1 MTSTSTSTSLA
12 WQWVIEALARREEF
26 DISVLGDFIL
36 KNPVLLNSAP
46 SFVREA
52 VSLRFLEALVNL
64 HKENS
69 SVWYS
74 GREIDP
80 NLSCEEV
87 LCQQTRKFCHAARL
101 FNLGK
106 DRVKVFNG
114 ELHNFII
121 QKKASFPKTFLQKL
135 KEKILRDR
143 CPALLPLM
151 EMSGLPIQNKSDDAK
166 CNACDGSQMAKQLEI
181 SIQENQIQQLGQ
193 GSAAQNIGD
202 TDRFLDKNS
211 VPKEHNYQR
220 SNDFTEDIMLKRIKL
235 NSDHHYPGIHNS
247 VDFAHGS
254 NTAASREVTSESMQC
269 LLKKNGAEAGIVKTE
284 GNDKTSI
291 QSSFCGFLTLENS
304 GVISPQLPF
313 SDKIVVQEDSNGLGS
328 HFPLESSVAC
338 DVGGHLKKDS
348 SIVQQPCD
356 ENVSFQE
363 TPKNGSKEKT
373 IAVLH
378 EKICL
383 NIQSSVAPIRDDDRT
398 LEGLSDFGP
407 NHYEA
412 FATEKCYLPR
422 LQANISD
429 DSIGDC
435 TEESLC
441 IKCNNGGELLNC
453 SNTDCFISVHEAC
466 LKSSPQFETSGLF
479 YCPFCL
485 CDRAAIAYRKA
496 KENYLQKRKCLSV
509 FVGGDFAR
517 KHQKMISS
525 TALQRKKQSIENS
538 PVLVNGNSS
547 GCTRDQPVG
556 TSIEPDEQT
565 RQVVVPQSRVNCK
578 LTCQRGSPADINDD
592 MIVRE
597 VALTIENANVA
608 LNKVD
613 VVHTCS
619 NSDHVEVTKN
629 QQPGDPHTPAH
640 TIHVPFQE
648 DSRDSRQVHHVR
660 QSAADIVGNSCGQLN
675 VKSSLFRRVDPR
687 DTSSLE
693 NEQGQQADNGY
704 ACEKSQ
710 VLLCH
715 KVNQE
720 GCKGHGCFSNH
731 PSISDDNILCGVKSL
746 IQNVND
752 NLSRGDINP
761 GINGEQIN
769 IGENQQRGEPI
780 FTADSDLPDPCVK
793 YAHGVQNGNSEIVGN
808 ICGPLNVES
817 NQFNMKQVN
826 EVSVEANLQAPQPD
840 SNMVDSAKASHTTTN
855 VDDNKVVCKVVP
867 LLQNVN
873 TDLIEEDPFPC
884 NTKEQIKVEKEKQLE
899 DLAVACNDHF
909 TFLRDS
915 SDARYVDDA
924 EQGDVRMINYHNKVE
939 AHNEEE
945 DENAEKISTRKSHR
959 NKFSARKSKRSQPM
973 VLSQRRRFLWTREE
987 VEVLKEAIHK
997 FGKKPKGNISWIK
1010 ILEYGRH
1017 IFHESREPKDLREKW
1032 KNLMKK
1038 EGSSTGT

>member
-1 MTSTSTSTSLA
+1 MTSTSLA
-12 WQWVIEALARREEF
+12 WQWVIEALARFEEF

-52 VSLRFLEALVNL
+52 ISLRFLEVLVSL

-87 LCQQTRKFCHAARL
+87 LCQQTRKFCHAVRL

-121 QKKASFPKTFLQKL
+121 QKKASFPKTFLEKL
-135 KEKILRDR
+135 KEKILQDR
-143 CPALLPLM
+143 CPALLPLK
-151 EMSGLPIQNKSDDAK
+151 EMSGLPIQNIPDDAK
-166 CNACDGSQMAKQLEI
+166 CNACDGSQKAKQLGI
-181 SIQENQIQQLGQ
+181 SLQDDQIQQLEQ
-193 GSAAQNIGD
+193 SSAAQNIGD
-202 TDRFLDKNS
+202 SDRFLEKNS
-211 VPKEHNYQR
+211 VENEHNYQR
-220 SNDFTEDIMLKRIKL
+220 SNDFTEGITPKRIKL
-235 NSDHHYPGIHNS
+235 NSDHQFYPGIHNS
-247 VDFAHGS
+247 VVFAHGS
-254 NTAASREVTSESMQC
+254 NAAASREVTSESLQC
-269 LLKKNGAEAGIVKTE
+269 LLKKNGAEAGIVNTD
-284 GNDKTSI
+284 GNDKTSV
-291 QSSFCGFLTLENS
+291 QSSFCDFLTLENS
-304 GVISPQLPF
+304 GVISAQVPL

-338 DVGGHLKKDS
+338 DVGGHAKKDS
-348 SIVQQPCD
+348 SFEQQPCD
-356 ENVSFQE
+356 KNVSFQE
-363 TPKNGSKEKT
+363 TAKNGSKEKT
-373 IAVLH
+373 ITVFH

-383 NIQSSVAPIRDDDRT
+383 NIQSSVTPDIVRDNHRA

-407 NHYEA
+407 NHHEA
-412 FATEKCYLPR
+412 FATENCYLPR
-422 LQANISD
+422 FQANITD
-429 DSIGDC
+429 DSTIGDC

-441 IKCNNGGELLNC
+441 IKCNKGGELLNC
-453 SNTDCFISVHEAC
+453 SNTDCLISVHEAC
-466 LKSSPQFETSGLF
+466 LGSSPQFETSGLF

-496 KENYLQKRKCLSV
+496 KESYLQKRKFLSV
-509 FVGGDFAR
+509 FVGGDFAS
-517 KHQKMISS
+517 KHQKMFSS
-525 TALQRKKQSIENS
+525 TALEGKKQSIENS

-547 GCTRDQPVG
+547 ESTRDQPVV

-578 LTCQRGSPADINDD
+578 LICQRGSPADINDG
-592 MIVRE
+592 MIVCE
-597 VALTIENANVA
+597 DAPTIQNDNVA

-619 NSDHVEVTKN
+619 NTDLVEVTKN
-629 QQPGDPHTPAH
+629 QQPDDPHAPTN
-640 TIHVPFQE
+640 TIHVPCPE
-648 DSRDSRQVHHVR
+648 DPCDARQAHHVR
-660 QSAADIVGNSCGQLN
+660 QGAADIVGNSCGQLN
-675 VKSSLFRRVDPR
+675 VKSCLFRRVDPR

-693 NEQGQQADNGY
+693 NEQGRQADNGY
-704 ACEKSQ
+704 ACDKSQ

-720 GCKGHGCFSNH
+720 ECKEHGCFSYH
-731 PSISDDNILCGVKSL
+731 PSISDNTILCGVKSL
-746 IQNVND
+746 IQNVKD

-761 GINGEQIN
+761 GNNGEQII

-780 FTADSDLPDPCVK
+780 FTADIDLPDPCVK
-793 YAHGVQNGNSEIVGN
+793 YPHDVQKGNFEIVGN
-808 ICGPLNVES
+808 LCDPPNVES
-817 NQFNMKQVN
+817 SQLERLN
-826 EVSVEANLQAPQPD
+826 EISAEANKQAPQAD
-840 SNMVDSAKASHTTTN
+840 SNMVDSWKASHTTTN
-855 VDDNKVVCKVVP
+855 VDDSKIVCKVVP

-873 TDLIEEDPFPC
+873 TDLDEEDPLPC
-884 NTKEQIKVEKEKQLE
+884 NTEEQIDVEKDKQLE
-899 DLAVACNDHF
+899 ELAVACNDHF
-909 TFLRDS
+909 TFPRDS

-945 DENAEKISTRKSHR
+945 DENAEKISNPSHR
-959 NKFSARKSKRSQPM
+959 NRFSARKCKRSQPM

-997 FGKKPKGNISWIK
+997 FGKKSKGNISWIK

-1038 EGSSTGT
+1038 EALSTGTP

>member
-1 MTSTSTSTSLA
+1 MVAFSPNSKENTPPSRLLAVSQVVCLPAAAYRLFSL
-12 WQWVIEALARREEF
+12 I
-26 DISVLGDFIL
+26 
-36 KNPVLLNSAP
+36 SAP
-46 SFVREA
+46 RLALRFPLFHDVDVDVDVSRMAMGHRSPSKTRGIRHFRPWGFVREA

-87 LCQQTRKFCHAARL
+87 LCQQTRKEKNMITLEARL
-101 FNLGK
+101 QKILGSGK
-106 DRVKVFNG
+106 H
-114 ELHNFII
+114 L
-121 QKKASFPKTFLQKL
+121 SFWLLSQL

-924 EQGDVRMINYHNKVE
+924 EQGWFPDLSSDFLVLQIT
-939 AHNEEE
+939 ANEVC
-945 DENAEKISTRKSHR
+945 ILV
-959 NKFSARKSKRSQPM
+959 Q
-973 VLSQRRRFLWTREE
+973 
-987 VEVLKEAIHK
+987 EAIHK